1 MLHKFKMDPFTL
13 EKNLSILDFQLY
25 SKLLIDR
32 INADVANMQ
41 KNGNSLPAILSNLA
55 SKLI

>member
-1 MLHKFKMDPFTL
+1 MDPFTL

-32 INADVANMQ
+32 INDDITHMQ
-41 KNGNSLPAILSNLA
+41 KNGNSIPALLSTILS
-55 SKLI
+55 KFI